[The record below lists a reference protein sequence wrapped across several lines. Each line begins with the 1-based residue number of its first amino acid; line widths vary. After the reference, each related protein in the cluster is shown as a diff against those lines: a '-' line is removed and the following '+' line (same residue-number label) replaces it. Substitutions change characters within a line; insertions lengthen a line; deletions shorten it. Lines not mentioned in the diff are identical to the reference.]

1 MLFDSHTH
9 INNENYTDEQRKAL
23 IAEIENSDVSYAMDI
38 GFDLAS
44 SVQAVKDAKEND
56 WCYAAVGFHPHD
68 AKNMD
73 DMTLE
78 LIRGLAKKDKVQAIG
93 EIGLDYY
100 YDRSER
106 DVQQYWFRRQI
117 QLANQLKMPI
127 VIHTREA
134 DEDTMT
140 ILKEEGAFSAQR
152 QSWFPKRRG
161 PEGEQLPDSR
171 VLMHCFSSSKEIGRQ
186 YIKLG
191 ATLSICGPVTFKNNR
206 KTREV
211 VEETPIEFLLVETDA
226 PYLTPEPFRGR
237 PNKSPYVEFTT
248 RKVAEIKGI
257 PYEEAARI
265 TCENGK
271 RFFNIND

>member
-9 INNENYTDEQRKAL
+9 INNENYTDGQRKEL
-23 IAEIENSDVSYAMDI
+23 TAEIAASDVSYVMDV

-44 SVQAVKDAKEND
+44 SVQAVKDAAEND

-117 QLANQLKMPI
+117 RLANELKMPM
-127 VIHTREA
+127 VIHTRDA
-134 DEDTMT
+134 DQDTMD
-140 ILKEEGAFSAQR
+140 ILKEEGAFTAER
-152 QSWFPKRRG
+152 QSWFPRRRG
-161 PEGEQLPDSR
+161 PGGQELPDSR
-171 VLMHCFSSSKEIGRQ
+171 VLLHCFSGSKELACQ
-186 YIKLG
+186 YVKLG
-191 ATLSICGPVTFKNNR
+191 ATISICGPVTFKNNR
-206 KTREV
+206 KGKEV
-211 VEETPIEFLLVETDA
+211 VEAIPIEFLLVETDA
-226 PYLTPEPFRGR
+226 PYLTPEPYRGR
-237 PNKSPYVEFTT
+237 PNKSPYVEFTA
-248 RKVAEIKGI
+248 RKVSEIKGMA
-257 PYEEAARI
+257 YEEAARI
-265 TCENGK
+265 TCENAK
-271 RFFNIND
+271 HFFDIGR

>member
-9 INNENYTDEQRKAL
+9 INNENYTDEQRAAL
-23 IAEIENSDVSYAMDI
+23 IAEIAASDVSYAMDI

-44 SVQAVKDAKEND
+44 SVQAVKDAQEND
-56 WCYAAVGFHPHD
+56 WCYAVVGFHPHD

-78 LIRGLAKKDKVQAIG
+78 LIGGLAKKDKVKAIG

-100 YDRSER
+100 YDHSER
-106 DVQQYWFRRQI
+106 DVQQFWFRRQI

-134 DEDTMT
+134 DQDTMA
-140 ILKEEGAFSAQR
+140 ILKEEGAFSAER

-161 PEGEQLPDSR
+161 PEGKELADSR
-171 VLMHCFSSSKEIGRQ
+171 VLLHCFSSSKELANQ
-186 YIKLG
+186 YVKLG

-206 KTREV
+206 RTKEV
-211 VEETPIEFLLVETDA
+211 VETIPMEFLLVETDA

-237 PNKSPYVEFTT
+237 PNKSPYVEYTT
-248 RKVAEIKGI
+248 HKVSEIKGI
-257 PYEEAARI
+257 TYEEAARI
-265 TCENGK
+265 TCENAK
-271 RFFNIND
+271 HFFNID

>member
-23 IAEIENSDVSYAMDI
+23 IAEIEASPVSYAMDI

-44 SVQAVKDAKEND
+44 SVQAVKDAREND

-117 QLANQLKMPI
+117 QLANELKMPI

-140 ILKEEGAFSAQR
+140 ILKEEGAFAAER
-152 QSWFPKRRG
+152 QGWFPQRKG
-161 PEGEQLPDSR
+161 PAGEMLPDSR
-171 VLMHCFSSSKEIGRQ
+171 VLLHCFSSSKEMASQ
-186 YIKLG
+186 YVKLG

-206 KTREV
+206 KTKEV
-211 VEETPIEFLLVETDA
+211 VETIPIEFLLVETDA

-237 PNKSPYVEFTT
+237 PNKSPYVQYTAQ
-248 RKVAEIKGI
+248 KVAEIKGI
-257 PYEEAARI
+257 SYEEAARI
-265 TCENGK
+265 TCENAK
-271 RFFNIND
+271 LFFNID